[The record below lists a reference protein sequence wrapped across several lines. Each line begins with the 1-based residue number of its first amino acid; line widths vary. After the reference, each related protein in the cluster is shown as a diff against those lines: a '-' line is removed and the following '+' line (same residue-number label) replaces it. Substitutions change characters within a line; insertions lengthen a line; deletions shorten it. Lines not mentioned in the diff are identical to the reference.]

1 MHSLVWC
8 AVMIYT
14 LALTIHKLPI
24 LRGDERSRRT
34 ADIYIV
40 SLAVGVLCC

>member
-1 MHSLVWC
+1 
-8 AVMIYT
+8 MIYT

-34 ADIYIV
+34 ADRQPRV
-40 SLAVGVLCC
+40 